1 MARITAVLLSAL
13 LLFGCATP
21 SSTQYNTS
29 EVGRTIET
37 SPGSVISSRVVRIA
51 GERSPIG
58 PLAGGALGGAG
69 AGWGFQSGWAAIIGA
84 VIGAGTGYLAQNA
97 TSGGEGIEYIVH
109 MDDGRTVTLVQN
121 RASGEMPI
129 SNGTPVLVQL
139 GGSNYSRVVVDPRG
153 AARTSPAG
161 GGSWADPD
169 KLGGAGAPGAP
180 GGPAAPGSDQT
191 SRTSSTGGD
200 QSQ

>member
-1 MARITAVLLSAL
+1 MI
-13 LLFGCATP
+13 
-21 SSTQYNTS
+21 
-29 EVGRTIET
+29 GR
-37 SPGSVISSRVVRIA
+37 
-51 GERSPIG
+51 
-58 PLAGGALGGAG
+58 
-69 AGWGFQSGWAAIIGA
+69 
-84 VIGAGTGYLAQNA
+84 GTGYLAQNA

-161 GGSWADPD
+161 VAAGPTQTSWAVR
-169 KLGGAGAPGAP
+169 GR
-180 GGPAAPGSDQT
+180 PARQADLRHRVRIRLPVLRPPVATRVSSFKSARRLDQFAKT
-191 SRTSSTGGD
+191 SQR
-200 QSQ
+200 